1 MPAARVWQQ
10 EQVALLSSYVQL
22 WITVKIVG
30 KRATA
35 RIALSLFVVMVL
47 VCCDPFCAL
56 QAYFEGVKASSN
68 FNIIALDHK
77 KKLKNNTFGHFDNEI
92 DFDHTEGFEGTE
104 VDHIKPQKIVLVS
117 PLVTV

>member
-1 MPAARVWQQ
+1 
-10 EQVALLSSYVQL
+10 
-22 WITVKIVG
+22 
-30 KRATA
+30 
-35 RIALSLFVVMVL
+35 MVL

-77 KKLKNNTFGHFDNEI
+77 KKLKNNTFVANTGHFDNEI
-92 DFDHTEGFEGTE
+92 DFAHTEGFEDTE

>member
-1 MPAARVWQQ
+1 
-10 EQVALLSSYVQL
+10 
-22 WITVKIVG
+22 
-30 KRATA
+30 
-35 RIALSLFVVMVL
+35 MVL

-56 QAYFEGVKASSN
+56 QSYFEGVKASSN

-77 KKLKNNTFGHFDNEI
+77 KKLKNNTFVANTGHFDNEI
-92 DFDHTEGFEGTE
+92 DFAHTEGFEDTE